1 MKTLRQCATGGISP
15 FFPLLLLLILFFNN
29 ANAQLALI
37 NEFTPPS
44 AQASQFTK
52 YGKYNPQLYTGTLSL
67 SIPIYT
73 YKDKDFEIPVSLD
86 YSYNGLIANKQ
97 ASEIG
102 MGWSL
107 GCGGYVTR
115 EVRGIPDEEIGT
127 IVWTESRVQETL
139 YGFDLVPFDNADS
152 LGTLYT
158 TPFSELTNSVDVLK
172 TFYTYNR
179 TNYESSPDLY
189 HFSFL
194 GKTGSFIR
202 NIDGSFTVFHAS
214 TYNGAFKIEK
224 ENDDTYES
232 KGAASQFIITTD
244 DEYKYYFGDIEDR
257 DAISTERSGSS
268 GKNDSGHLTIIAWK
282 LMKIIAPDGREVD
295 FVYGEG
301 PMEIQNYTPPSWYN
315 LQSGSGQLLSTSL
328 SSVTTSCLSEI
339 NIDGG
344 ESLRFMYSSKP
355 SGKTGKYISGS
366 GLLDINGTS
375 PLLTNIIC
383 SNTEAELDYTYNL
396 RGSPNPFLKNV
407 SIKGIGNYSM
417 DYYGLED
424 GYFPPNGTVAT
435 DHWGYANKS
444 NEYLCN
450 QNRVSM
456 SSISTVNSSTYVET
470 LTGTRKEPDY
480 YISLLGIM
488 TRISYPTQG
497 YSSFTYEP
505 NIYYRRVSRESSDN
519 FFPSPHVISGEGP
532 GARIRRIANY
542 DSDGTLSD
550 STSYRY
556 IKSDGTSSGTLL
568 KYPRYRVQYGVT
580 VPGMPYL
587 TANVS
592 LATMGGLMS
601 YDAVPVE
608 YSRVEEILPDSSKA
622 VYHFSGIDETD
633 DIACNE
639 YNQIGHL
646 FEYSGQYYI
655 AFASVPNVDRI
666 NHILAPESSMQSQRG
681 KLIGKEV
688 FKKDGTTPLQKSI
701 NNYNTQAELP
711 YITEHYGVG
720 EYAGDVPLYTGDYPL
735 TSTQSTFYA
744 TDSVKQTSEFTYNNL
759 GQKIKE
765 SKTKSNGDIIYT
777 YYTYIPDIDST
788 QRTAVQKAMYK
799 AHVIGYP
806 VEATVKIKKSG
817 QSGETVLSRD
827 RYTFSEY
834 SNSQGGKFYRPTKW
848 EKLNVSTGALYTHAD
863 FLYDD
868 EGDMIEKKDANGLYT
883 SYIWGQGGLGVVI
896 LIENASN
903 AAVREVPNCS
913 GIFNGRVAE
922 ENVQSIADSIRTDLP
937 FAQVTSYE
945 YFRYGLPSKIT
956 DPSGKSTTYTY
967 DDTERLTGIKDGK
980 NENIEQYNYN
990 SITK

>member
-15 FFPLLLLLILFFNN
+15 FFSLLFFFVLFFNH

-97 ASEIG
+97 ASEVG
-102 MGWSL
+102 LGWSL
-107 GCGGYVTR
+107 GCGGYITR
-115 EVRGIPDEEIGT
+115 EVRGIPDEEMGT
-127 IVWTESRVQETL
+127 IVWTESRIEETL
-139 YGFDLVPFDNADS
+139 YGFDFVPFANADS
-152 LGTLYT
+152 LGTLNV
-158 TPFSELTNSVDVLK
+158 TPFSKLISPVDVIK

-179 TNYESSPDLY
+179 TNYESSADLY

-194 GKTGSFIR
+194 GKMGSFIR
-202 NIDGSFTVFHAS
+202 NTDGSFTVFHS
-214 TYNGAFKIEK
+214 SSYNGEFKVFK
-224 ENDDTYES
+224 ENSDDYQS
-232 KGAASQFIITTD
+232 KGVASQFIITTGD
-244 DEYKYYFGDIEDR
+244 GYKYYFGDINSN
-257 DAISTERSGSS
+257 DAVYTERAGSS
-268 GKNDSGHLTIIAWK
+268 GKDGKDHMTILAWK
-282 LMKIIAPDGREVD
+282 LMKIVAPSGRTVNY
-295 FVYGEG
+295 VYEDH
-301 PMEIQNYTPPSWYN
+301 PFEIQNYTSPSWYN
-315 LQSGSGQLLSTSL
+315 LQSTAALLSTSL
-328 SSVTTSCLSEI
+328 STVTCSCLTEI

-344 ESLRFMYSSKP
+344 GSLRFMYSFKP
-355 SGKTGKYISGS
+355 LGKTGKYISGR
-366 GLLDINGTS
+366 GLLDITGTS

-383 SNTEAELDYTYNL
+383 SNTEAELGYTYNL
-396 RGSPNPFLKNV
+396 TGSPNPFLKNV

-424 GYFPPNGTVAT
+424 GYFPPSGTVAT
-435 DHWGYANKS
+435 DHWGYANES

-450 QNRVSM
+450 QNSVDM

-470 LTGTRKEPDY
+470 LTGTRKEPNY

-488 TRISYPTQG
+488 NRISYPTQG

-505 NIYYRRVSRESSDN
+505 NIYYRRVSRESVDN

-542 DSDGTLSD
+542 NSDGTLSN

-568 KYPRYRVQYGVT
+568 KYPRYIVLYGAT
-580 VPGMPYL
+580 VNGVPYL

-601 YDAVPVE
+601 YDAVPIE
-608 YSRVEEILPDSSKA
+608 YSRVEEILPDSSKT
-622 VYHFSGIDETD
+622 VYHFSSIDETD
-633 DIACNE
+633 DIPCNE
-639 YNQIGHL
+639 YHQIGHL

-681 KLIGKEV
+681 KLIGMEV
-688 FKKDGTTPLQKSI
+688 FRKDGTTPLQKTVS
-701 NNYNTQAELP
+701 NYDTQAEMSH
-711 YITEHYGVG
+711 ITEHYGVG

-735 TSTQSTFYA
+735 TSTESTSY
-744 TDSVKQTSEFTYNNL
+744 TTSDSVKQTVSYSYNSL
-759 GQKIKE
+759 GQKTIE
-765 SKTKSNGDIIYT
+765 AKTQSNGDILYT
-777 YYTYIPDIDST
+777 YYTYITDMDST
-788 QRTAVQKAMYK
+788 QRSVVEKAMYK
-799 AHVIGYP
+799 ANVISYP
-806 VEATVKIKKSG
+806 VNILVKIKR
-817 QSGETVLSRD
+817 SGETGETVISRD
-827 RYTFSEY
+827 KYVFSEY

-848 EKLNVSTGALYTHAD
+848 EKLNVSTGALYTQAD
-863 FLYDD
+863 FLYDND
-868 EGDMIEKKDANGLYT
+868 GDMIEKKDANGLYT

-903 AAVREVPNCS
+903 AEIREVPNCS
-913 GIFNGRVAE
+913 GIFNSRVAE
-922 ENVQSIADSIRTDLP
+922 GHVQSIADSVRTWLP
-937 FAQVTSYE
+937 RAQVSSYE

-967 DDTERLTGIKDGK
+967 DDSERLTGIKDGK
-980 NENIEQYNYN
+980 NDNIEQYNYN